1 MAERYSHAWSTT
13 ALLHFDHISNQDS
26 DNGNNNQYR
35 QPRNTMQPSWSTTA
49 LLDFNSTDVNSI
61 PQPQPGNAMQRRQHS
76 PNATTAVM
84 QPSPS
89 LSQLLKRRRRRCG
102 GIFKP
107 TQTTSSPDGLGL
119 EYDWPYHQPVPAS
132 IPNLSIDTGRA
143 NEAFFRRSRTEFEPQ
158 TQMTRAGSAVELSG
172 DGERGGRS
180 GSNESKYDF
189 ERDVEGVDGRPATEG
204 EGTLPSD
211 SRNGFVRDCEV
222 GEAGDVV
229 SRNLATRARTST
241 RSASVYSQE
250 SLNLEREM
258 SAFRDRR
265 HNGTKETDVGRP
277 RPRDVEQDSDAEIS
291 VSKTR
296 RSISVNTNSHWSSQA
311 RINQKQQ
318 TVNTTVKLPRTTSTP
333 FGTRFGSIRQV
344 SSKLLTRTASITES
358 VAEKVNN
365 LKIRTL
371 SSQRTRSAREGSGS
385 SAGSSEV
392 ANGTE
397 GQHSL
402 GGNVGHGPTHSEL
415 ARDHATRHVSVSS
428 KRNGRRQRRV
438 Y

>member
-1 MAERYSHAWSTT
+1 M
-13 ALLHFDHISNQDS
+13 
-26 DNGNNNQYR
+26 
-35 QPRNTMQPSWSTTA
+35 
-49 LLDFNSTDVNSI
+49 
-61 PQPQPGNAMQRRQHS
+61 
-76 PNATTAVM
+76 
-84 QPSPS
+84 
-89 LSQLLKRRRRRCG
+89 K
-102 GIFKP
+102 
-107 TQTTSSPDGLGL
+107 
-119 EYDWPYHQPVPAS
+119 
-132 IPNLSIDTGRA
+132 
-143 NEAFFRRSRTEFEPQ
+143 PQ
-158 TQMTRAGSAVELSG
+158 TQMTGAGSAVELSG

-180 GSNESKYDF
+180 GSNESKYEF
-189 ERDVEGVDGRPATEG
+189 ERDVEDVDGRPTTEG
-204 EGTLPSD
+204 EETRPSD
-211 SRNGFVRDCEV
+211 SRNGFVRDCKV
-222 GEAGDVV
+222 GGAGDVV
-229 SRNLATRARTST
+229 SRNLATRAGTST

-250 SLNLEREM
+250 SLDIKREM

-277 RPRDVEQDSDAEIS
+277 RPRDAEQDADAEIS

-296 RSISVNTNSHWSSQA
+296 RSISVDTNSHWSSQA

-402 GGNVGHGPTHSEL
+402 GGNVGHGPSASNL
-415 ARDHATRHVSVSS
+415 ARDHATRHVSGSS
-428 KRNGRRQRRV
+428 KRGGGRQRRV